1 MQWFA
6 QMQYQIL
13 RSLLKKSWPLKPSQ
27 CFIPG
32 VKWEGYLR
40 CVFALV
46 VRYVCWYVCA
56 TLRIC
61 NNQTEEFKG
70 EQFSFLQDSDPEN
83 TAPVLRDALKEIGQ
97 LAIADSVFG
106 PSSWWDCSSSSAVI
120 MPTFRYHFFSTVKDW
135 YSWNLFTWG
144 KCWYLTLYVY
154 QKVNVW
160 DLR

>member
-1 MQWFA
+1 
-6 QMQYQIL
+6 MQYQIL
-13 RSLLKKSWPLKPSQ
+13 RSLLKKSWPLKLSQ

-32 VKWEGYLR
+32 VKWDGYLR

-46 VRYVCWYVCA
+46 VHYVCWYVCA

-70 EQFSFLQDSDPEN
+70 EQFFFLQDSDPEN

-120 MPTFRYHFFSTVKDW
+120 MPTFRYHFFLQSKTDIPGIC
-135 YSWNLFTWG
+135 SRG